1 MSTSNVGIGT
11 TSPNF
16 PLEMRSGARVTTGGV
31 WTDASSIEYKENVVN
46 LTTEEAFEAIEGLN
60 PVKFNYKAE
69 ENEGYVGFI
78 AEEVPELVAMSDR
91 KGLAPMDIVAVLV
104 KVVQDQQETIEDLEE
119 KIEAVERSL
128 YMNKLSSVEF
138 Q

>member
-1 MSTSNVGIGT
+1 MYRALKS
-11 TSPNF
+11 
-16 PLEMRSGARVTTGGV
+16 
-31 WTDASSIEYKENVVN
+31 
-46 LTTEEAFEAIEGLN
+46 
-60 PVKFNYKAE
+60 VKFNYKAE